1 MFQRDSRIS
10 RYTYSSHNNRC
21 INLRRKKKKKKNNWD
36 KNSMNTHQN
45 FHHVYSPA
53 LKSSPVERAAR
64 QQFKIPTATRRKFSR
79 WKKKRDSS
87 TFSPSFSV
95 HRLMGNR
102 LVVFVRANIFGQ
114 QGDERDSPD
123 AAIYHRGTLRK
134 LGYINILRRC
144 RDPEELYSWR
154 RKAGLASFQFETRI
168 YMAHSTYTYTP
179 WIES

>member
-21 INLRRKKKKKKNNWD
+21 INLRRKKKKENNWD

-64 QQFKIPTATRRKFSR
+64 QQFKIPTATRRKFSH

-87 TFSPSFSV
+87 TFFSFILCTPVNGKPSGRVCPCKYFRTTGGWKGQPRLCYLPSRNASKIGLYKYPSEVSRPGGVVLLTKKSRPRVFSIW
-95 HRLMGNR
+95 NT
-102 LVVFVRANIFGQ
+102 NIHG
-114 QGDERDSPD
+114 
-123 AAIYHRGTLRK
+123 A
-134 LGYINILRRC
+134 
-144 RDPEELYSWR
+144 
-154 RKAGLASFQFETRI
+154 
-168 YMAHSTYTYTP
+168 
-179 WIES
+179 